1 MSAPDPRVERLARS
15 MGLDEEGGIAR
26 RKAYFGLGEAEER
39 LLRELHPHL
48 QRARRRFI
56 DGLYRHFLAF
66 DETRALLGDPAVLE
80 RLKRTQAAYFD
91 RLTAGDYGRA
101 YVLDRLRVG
110 SAHQRVGLQPTWY
123 VGAYAYYLSELIP
136 AVWEAAGGDPARF
149 QKAWGALV
157 RLVLFDVSLAL
168 ETYFHAHIQEI
179 LGLKHHAEALLTAIP
194 LGLVVLDEAGTV
206 LEANP
211 FAAEMLGGGPERSL
225 AGRPLGELLPQRRL
239 EQARRQVSG
248 IAGAQRRLS
257 LQLRGGRCLRALV
270 TGIGPE
276 PSESLR
282 GARALLVLEDVTE
295 EARLRA
301 AALESTALVRAVTEH
316 VADALVVI
324 DNKGR
329 IQLFNPAAERL
340 FGYRAGEVVGR
351 NVSRLMPPPWR
362 DEHDA
367 YLDRYRRTGRARCLT
382 QGMREVQGLSRDG
395 RVLELELSVSEMPLK
410 GRRLFVGVMRDLSE
424 RRRAELERRK
434 LSSALEQSADLVM
447 ITDAQ
452 GVIEYVNPAFEQVTG
467 YTREEAVGRRSSL
480 LKSGR
485 HDAAFY
491 RRLWETIGAGRPF
504 QDVFVNRRKDG
515 TLYYEEKTITPLRD
529 ASGRITHYVS
539 TGKDISER
547 LLAERRLHFL
557 SYFDPLTELPNRALY
572 GDRLRQALARA
583 RRRRRGVAMLLL
595 DLDRFKVVNDTLGH
609 QAGDRLLQ
617 EVAERLRAV
626 VRDGDTVARWGGDE
640 FAVLLEDV
648 GGPDDVDPVARKLLE
663 VFGQPLMVETEEGV
677 QELFLTAS
685 LGIALYPGDGGDLAA
700 LARNAETAMY
710 RAKDRGRCSYRFYTA
725 DMHAQA
731 LERLSLESRLRR
743 ALERGEFVLHYQP
756 QVSLRDGRLL
766 GFEALLRWER
776 PEEGPVPPGRFIPLL
791 EETGMIVPVGDWVLA
806 EAARQLAAWRREG
819 LPAGRMAVNV
829 SALQLRDGG
838 FHRRVAQALE
848 RAGPE
853 ARGGLELEL
862 TESAFMEGTRGHVAE
877 LAALGELGVEL
888 AIDDFGT
895 GYSSLVYLKRFPIRK
910 LKIDR
915 SFVAD
920 LLTDPNDAALTR
932 SIIAMAHQLGLK
944 VVAEGVEEEAQR
956 DFLAAEGCDAMQGF
970 LHSRPMPAGEATALL
985 RRQAGLPA

>member
-15 MGLDEEGGIAR
+15 MGLDEEGAIAR

-39 LLRELHPHL
+39 LLRRLHPHL

-66 DETRALLGDPAVLE
+66 DETRALLGDASVLE

-136 AVWEAAGGDPARF
+136 AVWEAAGGDPGRF
-149 QKAWGALV
+149 REAWGALV

-194 LGLVVLDEAGTV
+194 LGLVVLDEAGGI

-211 FAAEMLGGGPERSL
+211 FAAEMLAAGPEQSL
-225 AGRPLGELLPQRRL
+225 RGRALGELLPQRRL
-239 EQARRQVSG
+239 EQACRQVGG

-276 PSESLR
+276 PSENLK

-301 AALESTALVRAVTEH
+301 AALESAALVRAVTEH

-324 DNKGR
+324 DVQGR
-329 IQLFNPAAERL
+329 IQLFNPTAERL
-340 FGYRAGEVVGR
+340 FGYRAGEVLGR
-351 NVSRLMPPPWR
+351 NVSLLMPPPWR

-367 YLDRYRRTGRARCLT
+367 YLARYRRTGQARCLVL
-382 QGMREVQGLSRDG
+382 GVREVQGLSRDG
-395 RVLELELSVSEMPLK
+395 RVLELAVSEMRLK

-447 ITDAQ
+447 ITDAE

-467 YTREEAVGRRSSL
+467 YAREEAVGRRSSL

-485 HDAAFY
+485 HDAEFY

-583 RRRRRGVAMLLL
+583 RRRRRGVAMLML
-595 DLDRFKVVNDTLGH
+595 DLDRFKVINDTLGH

-617 EVAERLRAV
+617 EIGERLRAV

-663 VFGQPLMVETEEGV
+663 VFEQPLMVESGEGV

-685 LGIALYPGDGGDLAA
+685 LGIALYPGDGEDLAA
-700 LARNAETAMY
+700 LAKNAETAMY
-710 RAKDRGRCSYRFYTA
+710 RAKGRSRCSYQFYTA

-756 QVSLRDGRLL
+756 QVSLREGRLL
-766 GFEALLRWER
+766 GFEALLRWEH
-776 PEEGPVPPGRFIPLL
+776 PEDGPIPPGRFIPLL
-791 EETGMIVPVGDWVLA
+791 EETGMIVPVGDWVLE

-848 RAGPE
+848 RAGSC
-853 ARGGLELEL
+853 ARDGLELEL
-862 TESAFMEGTRGHVAE
+862 TESVFMEGTRGHVAE
-877 LAALGELGVEL
+877 LAALGALGVGL

-895 GYSSLVYLKRFPIRK
+895 GYSSLAYLKRFPIRK

-915 SFVAD
+915 SFVAG
-920 LLTDPNDAALTR
+920 LPGDPNDAALTR
-932 SIIAMAHQLGLK
+932 SIIAMAHGLGLQ

-956 DFLAAEGCDAMQGF
+956 DFLADAGCDAMQGF
-970 LHSRPMPAGEATALL
+970 LHSRPLPVEEATALL
-985 RRQAGLPA
+985 RRQADLPA